1 MLREL
6 DRKFDALV
14 AIVRQLHRFVGGMV
28 RHQGNDVP
36 AYQELFTVSQVL
48 TGSFEVCLNRY
59 MKGFVYR
66 LGRHTSASLFDLLV
80 HLPEASHASR
90 DDALR
95 QVRQL
100 IEYCTRRSGSEPLD
114 LMHKLLTTGNLN
126 LDREEDFYCP
136 QTAGW
141 VVMA

>member
-1 MLREL
+1 M
-6 DRKFDALV
+6 
-14 AIVRQLHRFVGGMV
+14 
-28 RHQGNDVP
+28 
-36 AYQELFTVSQVL
+36 SQVL
-48 TGSFEVCLNRY
+48 TGAFEVCLNRY

-66 LGRHTSASLFDLLV
+66 LGRHISSSLFRVLL
-80 HLPEASHASR
+80 HMHEASHASV

-100 IEYCTRRSGSEPLD
+100 IEYCTRRGGSEPLD
-114 LMHKLLTTGNLN
+114 LMHKLLTTGNMN